1 MVGLVGIIEV
11 LLMSNEINFQ
21 IKREIAIISEKKN
34 GWSKQLNL
42 ISWNDGAPKYDIR
55 EWAPNHEK
63 MGRGITLTAAETQTL
78 LDALEGLDL

>member
-1 MVGLVGIIEV
+1 MDRE
-11 LLMSNEINFQ
+11 FKYQ
-21 IKREIAIISEKKN
+21 IKREIAVLSEKGN

-55 EWAPNHEK
+55 EWAPGRER
-63 MGRGITLTAAETQTL
+63 MGKGVTLTAAEAQSL